1 MRRFAGL
8 GVLAGLALSMT
19 GCIMV
24 IGVKTPVTDLPDN
37 KKIVEI
43 DDELYLLDL
52 KKNRVRKIDKQ
63 NLVHSETTITTE
75 TPNGN

>member
-1 MRRFAGL
+1 MRKFAVL
-8 GVLAGLALSMT
+8 GVLVGLALSAT

-24 IGVKTPVTDLPDN
+24 LGGLGPVTDLPGN

-52 KKNRVRKIDKQ
+52 KTNRIRKLDKTT
-63 NLVHSETTITTE
+63 LVHSETTITTE
-75 TPNGN
+75 TPDDD

>member
-1 MRRFAGL
+1 MRKFAVLGGL
-8 GVLAGLALSMT
+8 VGLALLAT

-24 IGVKTPVTDLPDN
+24 LGVDAPVTEVSAT

-52 KKNRVRKIDKQ
+52 KTNKIRKLDKETM
-63 NLVHSETTITTE
+63 VHSETTVTTE
-75 TPNGN
+75 TPDDD